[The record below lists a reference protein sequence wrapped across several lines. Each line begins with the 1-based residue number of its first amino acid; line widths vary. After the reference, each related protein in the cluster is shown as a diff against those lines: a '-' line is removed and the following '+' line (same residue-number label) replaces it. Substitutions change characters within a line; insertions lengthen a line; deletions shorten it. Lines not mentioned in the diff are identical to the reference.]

1 MDEYSSVYQIPVFQY
16 VLEFF
21 RKLIDL
27 SIYQIFTHAHTI
39 EIFDD
44 SELLY
49 RNASILLKVT
59 IIHFLPPPPSPL
71 FLTFTRSK
79 RHLPICKSWVRNPVS
94 HLHCNK
100 LYSNFVV
107 FKNLKTMIIK
117 LIRSFILTYLNV
129 SNFPLIRSACA
140 CFNSTSEK
148 RISSGTQFASNEL
161 PELLSTVLSKQTSF
175 QRICHIV
182 TNYCMAPMCILN

>member
-1 MDEYSSVYQIPVFQY
+1 MCQNFFENLQICRYIKF
-16 VLEFF
+16 
-21 RKLIDL
+21 
-27 SIYQIFTHAHTI
+27 SHTV

-44 SELLY
+44 SQLLY
-49 RNASILLKVT
+49 RSNLHIIKSDYNTLLT
-59 IIHFLPPPPSPL
+59 PLPSPL

-107 FKNLKTMIIK
+107 FKNFKTMIIK

-148 RISSGTQFASNEL
+148 RISSGSQFASNEL

-182 TNYCMAPMCILN
+182 ANYCMALMCILNQRLETLSVVSSP

>member
-1 MDEYSSVYQIPVFQY
+1 MI
-16 VLEFF
+16 
-21 RKLIDL
+21 L
-27 SIYQIFTHAHTI
+27 SCSTET
-39 EIFDD
+39 
-44 SELLY
+44 
-49 RNASILLKVT
+49 
-59 IIHFLPPPPSPL
+59 PPL

-107 FKNLKTMIIK
+107 FKNFKTMIIK

-182 TNYCMAPMCILN
+182 TNYCMALMCILN

>member
-16 VLEFF
+16 VLDFF

-27 SIYQIFTHAHTI
+27 SIYQIFTHGWNIWWFSVALPKRLH
-39 EIFDD
+39 
-44 SELLY
+44 
-49 RNASILLKVT
+49 
-59 IIHFLPPPPSPL
+59 IIKSDYNTLFTPPPSPL

-107 FKNLKTMIIK
+107 FKNFKTMIIK

-148 RISSGTQFASNEL
+148 RISSGTQFASNAL

-182 TNYCMAPMCILN
+182 TNYCMALMCILN

>member
-44 SELLY
+44 SQLLY

-59 IIHFLPPPPSPL
+59 IIHFLPPPLPSIFDVYQVQASSTDL
-71 FLTFTRSK
+71 QVVGSK
-79 RHLPICKSWVRNPVS
+79 P
-94 HLHCNK
+94 
-100 LYSNFVV
+100 
-107 FKNLKTMIIK
+107 
-117 LIRSFILTYLNV
+117 
-129 SNFPLIRSACA
+129 
-140 CFNSTSEK
+140 
-148 RISSGTQFASNEL
+148 G
-161 PELLSTVLSKQTSF
+161 
-175 QRICHIV
+175 
-182 TNYCMAPMCILN
+182 